1 MKKFLVFAMVLVS
14 ACMVFAAES
23 KINVTTT
30 IKGIG
35 PRVAFTI
42 EAYDTVE
49 VNGPTQISGP
59 LTLEDITSEDLTKRE
74 TAVWI
79 SADTNISDPVKISVY
94 GTALTLIDTNTNS
107 YRTETVP
114 LSVAVDNTE
123 GKNSTS
129 VNFEATFTDQCKGP
143 FIKPETKG
151 FTLVEG
157 ASTNDDNTGNA
168 GTGLRPLTWM
178 VKISTEKANSYAGTY
193 EAYLW
198 IDTSVEA

>member
-1 MKKFLVFAMVLVS
+1 MKKFLVFAMVLIS

-35 PRVAFTI
+35 PRVAFTE
-42 EAYDTVE
+42 EAYEIVDKD
-49 VNGPTQISGP
+49 NGPTQISKS
-59 LTLEDITSEDLTKRE
+59 LTLTDITSDIESDRST
-74 TAVWI
+74 TVWI
-79 SADTNISDPVKISVY
+79 SADTNILDPVKISVY
-94 GTALTLIDTNTNS
+94 GTALTLIDNNI

-114 LSVAVDNTE
+114 LKVAVDSTG

-129 VNFEATFTDQCKGP
+129 VNFNATFEEQCKGP
-143 FIKPETKG
+143 FIKPKTKG

-157 ASTNDDNTGNA
+157 ASADDDNTGKA
-168 GTGLRPLTWM
+168 GSGLRPLTWQ
-178 VKISTEKANSYAGTY
+178 VKISTEKANSYAGSY